1 MIIVDL
7 SASFM
12 QKTTGNW
19 QRAGYQLMG
28 LLHVD
33 EICGFGGRG
42 RMDLRLHPKLL
53 SATAASKLNVLSKLS
68 G

>member
-1 MIIVDL
+1 
-7 SASFM
+7 M

-33 EICGFGGRG
+33 EICGFGGGG

-53 SATAASKLNVLSKLS
+53 SATAVLS
-68 G
+68 